1 MICPKCKHTETQ
13 VIDSRD
19 TVEGVR
25 RRRTCLKCKY
35 RFTTY
40 ERVETSNVAIVK
52 KDGNREKFNP
62 EKVRLGVMIAC
73 KNRPV
78 SSLEVD
84 ELVNEVEQRVHL
96 SGKEEITSQ
105 EVGDHVR
112 ELLKKLDEV
121 AYVRFVSVYQAF
133 SDIKQFTKT
142 IDTL

>member
-19 TVEGVR
+19 TVEGCR

-52 KDGNREKFNP
+52 KDGNQEKFNP

-105 EVGDHVR
+105 
-112 ELLKKLDEV
+112 
-121 AYVRFVSVYQAF
+121 
-133 SDIKQFTKT
+133 
-142 IDTL
+142 